1 MGPLFSKGETSHYVD
16 SMEFFGRLQDL
27 SKAEILVKNE
37 NAGKSRFSRRIRER
51 LIVTSPSQKQGWL
64 ASGHHQ

>member
-37 NAGKSRFSRRIRER
+37 NVGKSRF
-51 LIVTSPSQKQGWL
+51 
-64 ASGHHQ
+64 